1 MELEI
6 REAVMSDIRDIKRLL
21 SFYFFDTENVEKNL
35 HGFIVAV
42 INGKTL
48 GCAGLYANI
57 ELGAIAVL
65 PVHRNK
71 GIGSKLVDSILEHAA
86 SPGGILYLRTTVP
99 SFFEK
104 KGFTRLQNAKK
115 KNIWKD
121 CNTCDKF
128 DNCRQTPMN
137 INL

>member
-6 REAVMSDIRDIKRLL
+6 RKAVSSDIRDIKRLL
-21 SFYFFDTENVEKNL
+21 SFYFLDTENVEKNL

-42 INGKTL
+42 LNWETV

-71 GIGSKLVDSILEHAA
+71 GIGSKLVDSVLERAA
-86 SPGGILYLRTTVP
+86 CPGGILYLRTTVP

-104 KGFTRLQNAKK
+104 KGFTSLQNAEK

-121 CNTCDKF
+121 CMTCDKF